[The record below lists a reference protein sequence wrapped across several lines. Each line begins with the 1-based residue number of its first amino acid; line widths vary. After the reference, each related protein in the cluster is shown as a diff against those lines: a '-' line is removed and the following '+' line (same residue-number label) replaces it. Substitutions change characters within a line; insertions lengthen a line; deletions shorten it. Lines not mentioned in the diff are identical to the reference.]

1 MLEENIM
8 DSYKYNNSVLNGNGK
23 SNLEFKSKFEIFDA
37 DIVDLFDELIYIRE
51 IPKSG
56 YSKHDFLV
64 RNGHKYTAPTN
75 AEYFEVVFKGNGKK
89 VFHNINNLTLKL
101 DDFVV
106 VESEDGNDL
115 GRVIDYGSKTELKLK
130 CSVESCICIHNL
142 IRQPDLEELKLF
154 NRKFADEHDVLI
166 TTRDIVD
173 RYGFDMK
180 VTEAHWQIDRQRLT
194 IYFTAPQRI
203 DFRELVKDL
212 ARTFKSRIELRQIS
226 SREEAKR
233 LGAFVGP
240 CGRECCCTTFM
251 TGFDHV
257 TLEHAKIQQLSNNVS
272 KLSGNCGRLKCCIK
286 FEHDTYSEV
295 FEKFP
300 PPHSI
305 IEADE
310 GILKVVKVDIFN
322 EIATTYCE
330 VTSSYKTFKFCELQR
345 YIDDGKVH
353 KPMIEYDRHH
363 EYHNNEELLLLE

>member
-1 MLEENIM
+1 M
-8 DSYKYNNSVLNGNGK
+8 DSHKYNNGVLNGNGK
-23 SNLEFKSKFEIFDA
+23 SNSDFVNKFEIFND
-37 DIVDLFDELIYIRE
+37 DIDELFDELIYIRD

-56 YSKHDFLV
+56 FSKHDFLV
-64 RNGHKYTAPTN
+64 RNGQKYTAPTN
-75 AEYFEVVFKGNGKK
+75 AEYIEVVFKGNAKK

-101 DDFVV
+101 DDYVV
-106 VESEDGNDL
+106 VESDEGSDL
-115 GRVIDYGSKTELKLK
+115 GRVIDYGSKTDLKVK
-130 CSVESCICIHNL
+130 CTCDNCNGNGNGIHNL
-142 IRQPDLEELKLF
+142 TRIPDMDDLRLF
-154 NRKFADEHDVLI
+154 NKKFADEHEVLK
-166 TTRDIVD
+166 TTRDYVE
-173 RYGFDMK
+173 RYGFEMK
-180 VTEAHWQIDRQRLT
+180 VTEAHWQLDRQRLT
-194 IYFTAPQRI
+194 VFFTAPQRI

-286 FEHDTYSEV
+286 FEHETYSEV

-322 EIATTYCE
+322 EIATTYCD
-330 VTSSYKTFKFCELQR
+330 VTSSYKTYKFCELQR
-345 YIDDGKVH
+345 YIDEGKVH
-353 KPMIEYDRHH
+353 KPIIEYERHH
-363 EYHNNEELLLLE
+363 DYHNEELLLID